1 MPRVA
6 GQIDTRKREAILDAA
21 AALFAEKGPAA
32 SMDEIAR
39 RAGVSKQTLY
49 NRFASR
55 VELGR
60 ALAGRR
66 SDLITEPLRHAGDAE
81 DVLTAF
87 AAALLAKVCTG
98 EKGATLRAVAMMS
111 GESPDLARA
120 IYDAGPMESLRRLAD
135 WLETQNRA
143 GRLHAPDP
151 MAAAEMFAG
160 MTLGHAHLRHMMA
173 VPHPEMDV
181 DERARDTARRNLR
194 AVSLARSSTSISG
207 WG

>member
-6 GQIDTRKREAILDAA
+6 GQIDTRKSEAILEAA
-21 AALFAEKGPAA
+21 SALFAEKGPAA

-55 VELGR
+55 VELAR

-87 AAALLAKVCTG
+87 AAALLTKICNG
-98 EKGATLRAVAMMS
+98 EKGASLRAVAMMS

-135 WLETQNRA
+135 WLEGQHAA
-143 GRLHAPDP
+143 GRVKTPDPLHA
-151 MAAAEMFAG
+151 AEVFAG

-173 VPHPEMDV
+173 VPHPPFDV
-181 DERARDTARRNLR
+181 ERRARDTARRFLR
-194 AVSLARSSTSISG
+194 AFAPETD
-207 WG
+207 